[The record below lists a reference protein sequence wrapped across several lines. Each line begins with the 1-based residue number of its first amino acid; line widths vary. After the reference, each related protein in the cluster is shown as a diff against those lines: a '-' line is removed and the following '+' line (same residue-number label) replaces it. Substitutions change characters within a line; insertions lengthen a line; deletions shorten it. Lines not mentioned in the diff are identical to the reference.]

1 MHIPPL
7 FGSRLRMGGEM
18 MKRRVTLALIGEYL
32 PSFLP
37 HLKTAEALDHAASKL
52 KIELDLSWISTAELV
67 DHAADKLAR
76 FDAIWIAPGSPYKS
90 MQGALNAI
98 RWARDGEIACL
109 GTCGGCQHM
118 VIEYARNVLA
128 FRDAEHAE
136 YDPYA
141 SSLFITPL
149 SCSLVGR
156 AMDVIIAP
164 GSRVAE
170 IYGKTQV
177 QEQYYCN
184 FGINPLHQKKLNDG
198 GFRIVGNDADGEA
211 RILLM
216 PDHPYYIATLFVPQ
230 LTSTEQQPHPIII
243 AFLQAALAR

>member
-177 QEQYYCN
+177 QEQYYCIRRSSMMVA
-184 FGINPLHQKKLNDG
+184 F
-198 GFRIVGNDADGEA
+198 A
-211 RILLM
+211 LLATM
-216 PDHPYYIATLFVPQ
+216 PMVRHVFC
-230 LTSTEQQPHPIII
+230 
-243 AFLQAALAR
+243 